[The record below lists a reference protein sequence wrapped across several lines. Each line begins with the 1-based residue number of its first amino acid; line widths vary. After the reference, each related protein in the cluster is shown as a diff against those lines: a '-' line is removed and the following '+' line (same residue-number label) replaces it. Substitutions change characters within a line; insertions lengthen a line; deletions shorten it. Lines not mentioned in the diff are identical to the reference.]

1 MWGCLLQEAVQGGV
15 PCVVRLRNR
24 LGGSKVRML
33 MRYNLPDRVLKDI
46 VRFAEDRGVDRV
58 ILFGS
63 RARGTNMDRSDVDI
77 AVAGGDYD
85 GFYWDVKEKIFSLL
99 MFDVVEL
106 DKGISDDLKYEIE
119 RDGITLYEKTG

>member
-1 MWGCLLQEAVQGGV
+1 MRTEAVQGDV

-24 LGGSKVRML
+24 LDGSKVRML

>member
-1 MWGCLLQEAVQGGV
+1 MQGDV
-15 PCVVRLRNR
+15 PCVVRLCNR
-24 LGGSKVRML
+24 LDGSKVRML

-119 RDGITLYEKTG
+119 RDGITLYEKIG

>member
-1 MWGCLLQEAVQGGV
+1 MQEAVQGDV
-15 PCVVRLRNR
+15 PCVVRLCNR
-24 LGGSKVRML
+24 LDGSKVRML

-46 VRFAEDRGVDRV
+46 VRFAEDRGVERV

-119 RDGITLYEKTG
+119 RDGITLYEKIG